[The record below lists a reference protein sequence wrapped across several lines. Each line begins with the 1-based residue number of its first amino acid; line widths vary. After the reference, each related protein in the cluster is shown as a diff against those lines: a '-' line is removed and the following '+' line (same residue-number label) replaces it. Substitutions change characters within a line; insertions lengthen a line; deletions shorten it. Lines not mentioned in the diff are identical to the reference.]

1 MLAMPF
7 TAGLIPKV
15 AAGTNPT
22 DAQLEAL
29 QPLLSGLDGTETSFS
44 GELQA
49 MLLSLTPQSL
59 QRLES
64 LVKGGMTLP
73 QAARQLFAES
83 PLMLD
88 TNATRVLPQF
98 GEALQASLKEMKT
111 SSVLPQ
117 GPLTAFKELAVA
129 IPTLPDKGVTL
140 SAAPGLSALGLPV
153 AGQPAGP
160 LALSPQITNSLLDM
174 GIPQGVGTRS
184 WPGAVAERV
193 LWMAQGEQQFA
204 RLTLNPPNLGPLEV
218 RVAINQDQTS
228 VTFLASHLAV
238 REALEAAMP
247 RLREL
252 FDQQSMSLVHAEV
265 ADPGAQQ
272 ENLHRSSAQGS
283 SNGDLSDAGTALTED
298 DDMVSVGPAV
308 TVRGLVD
315 LFA

>member
-15 AAGTNPT
+15 AAGSNPLEG
-22 DAQLEAL
+22 QLEAL
-29 QPLLSGLDGTETSFS
+29 QPLLAGVEGPDSVFS

-49 MLLSLTPQSL
+49 LLLSLTPQSL

-64 LVKGGMTLP
+64 LVAGGMTLP
-73 QAARQLFAES
+73 QAARQLLAES
-83 PLMLD
+83 PLLLD
-88 TNATRVLPQF
+88 GKATAVLPDLASSLQG
-98 GEALQASLKEMKT
+98 GEKQAQ
-111 SSVLPQ
+111 LPQ
-117 GPLTAFKELAVA
+117 GLLRGSVAAFRDLAVA
-129 IPTLPDKGVTL
+129 VPVLPEQSSALTSA
-140 SAAPGLSALGLPV
+140 SAAPS
-153 AGQPAGP
+153 
-160 LALSPQITNSLLDM
+160 LALTSAQATNLSLTPQLTHSLLDM
-174 GIPQGVGTRS
+174 GVPQAVGSRT

-218 RVAINQDQTS
+218 RIAINQDQTS
-228 VTFLASHLAV
+228 VTFLASHVAV

-265 ADPGAQQ
+265 ADPGARQ
-272 ENLHRSSAQGS
+272 EDLQRGTAHGA
-283 SNGDLSDAGTALTED
+283 SNGGLSDGGTALAED
-298 DDMVSVGPAV
+298 DDRASASPIVSA
-308 TVRGLVD
+308 RGLVD